1 VALRKAGNLVKLL
14 ALAPGHRLHLGQAT
28 GLLWP
33 ELDSKAAANNSHH
46 PLHVAR
52 RTLEPSPPAGAA
64 SNFLHLRD
72 ERLVLCPDGP
82 LWIDVQAFE
91 EAANMARD
99 ALEAAAYRAAIDLY
113 SGKLLP
119 QDRYE
124 PWVEQRRA
132 ELRGSTSRY
141 SSNLPG
147 FARRLRS
154 TVRPSKR

>member
-1 VALRKAGNLVKLL
+1 VRIWLLGGFRVSVGSSRSIGGDEWHLRKAGNLVKLL

-91 EAANMARD
+91 EAANMARP
-99 ALEAAAYRAAIDLY
+99 ALEAAAYRA
-113 SGKLLP
+113 GP
-119 QDRYE
+119 
-124 PWVEQRRA
+124 P
-132 ELRGSTSRY
+132 
-141 SSNLPG
+141 
-147 FARRLRS
+147 
-154 TVRPSKR
+154 